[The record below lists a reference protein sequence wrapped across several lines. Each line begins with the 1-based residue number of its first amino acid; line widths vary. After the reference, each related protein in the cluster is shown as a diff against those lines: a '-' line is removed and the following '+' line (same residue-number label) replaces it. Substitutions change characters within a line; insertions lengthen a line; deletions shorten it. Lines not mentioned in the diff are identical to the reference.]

1 MQCPRGTRD
10 LFGDELAR
18 VRYVGR
24 VMASVFQRYGYQEV
38 ETPVFES
45 LELFTKKSGAD
56 VVKQIYAFKDKSGRK
71 LALRPELTAPVV
83 RLYNEQLKSAPKP
96 LKLFYFGRCFR
107 YERPQVE
114 RGRWRQ
120 FLQAGAELIGSPRA
134 EADAEVAALTSDLAR
149 GLGLKKYEL
158 RVGNIRLLRETL
170 RQAGVDG
177 VNQDPIMRAID
188 SRDEKRLRDELK
200 RAKVKE
206 KDAELLRS
214 IISLR
219 GSRDVL
225 DDAEKLVGKISEAKR
240 AVENLREIIERLEQL
255 GVRDFKIDLGI
266 ARGLEYYTDFVF
278 ELYAGGV
285 QLGGGGRYDELIEL
299 LGGEPCPAVG
309 VGFGVD
315 RIARALK
322 EQRVEIP
329 KERLDCMVLPAKRE
343 VLDEALD
350 IAKELRQAGI
360 SVDVDLMGRS
370 LSKGISYADARG
382 ARYAAVVGPEDLKA
396 GKITLRDMGSGEQR
410 KVARE
415 KLAGELSSG

>member
-107 YERPQVE
+107 YERPQVK

-120 FLQAGAELIGSPRA
+120 FLQAGAEIIGSPRA

-149 GLGLKKYEL
+149 QLGLKEYEL
-158 RVGNIRLLRETL
+158 RVGNIRLLREIL

-177 VNQDPIMRAID
+177 VNQDPVMRAID

-200 RAKVKE
+200 RAKVKG

-219 GSRDVL
+219 GGRNVL
-225 DDAEKLVGKISEAKR
+225 DDAEKLVGKMPEAKR
-240 AVENLREIIERLEQL
+240 AVENLGEIIERLEQF

-322 EQRVEIP
+322 EQRVETP
-329 KERLDCMVLPAKRE
+329 RERLDCMVLPAKRE

-370 LSKGISYADARG
+370 LSKAISYADARG
-382 ARYAAVVGPEDLKA
+382 AKYAAVVGPEDLKA
-396 GKITLRDMGSGEQR
+396 GKITLRNMESGEQR

>member
-1 MQCPRGTRD
+1 
-10 LFGDELAR
+10 
-18 VRYVGR
+18 
-24 VMASVFQRYGYQEV
+24 
-38 ETPVFES
+38 
-45 LELFTKKSGAD
+45 
-56 VVKQIYAFKDKSGRK
+56 
-71 LALRPELTAPVV
+71 
-83 RLYNEQLKSAPKP
+83 
-96 LKLFYFGRCFR
+96 
-107 YERPQVE
+107 
-114 RGRWRQ
+114 
-120 FLQAGAELIGSPRA
+120 
-134 EADAEVAALTSDLAR
+134 
-149 GLGLKKYEL
+149 LG
-158 RVGNIRLLRETL
+158 
-170 RQAGVDG
+170 QAGVDG
-177 VNQDPIMRAID
+177 ANQDPIMRAID

-200 RAKVKE
+200 RAKVKG

-225 DDAEKLVGKISEAKR
+225 DDAEKLVEKLPEAKR
-240 AVENLREIIERLEQL
+240 AVENLEEIIERLGQF

-315 RIARALK
+315 RIARALN
-322 EQRVEIP
+322 EQRVETP

-343 VLDEALD
+343 LLGETLD
-350 IAKELRQAGI
+350 IVKELRQAGI

-370 LSKGISYADARG
+370 LSKAISYADARG

-396 GKITLRDMGSGEQR
+396 GKITLRDMESGEQR